1 MGSYVLRGITT
12 ALLITV
18 LTLFAGIA
26 WSSMGLQGLSISQL
40 IDIGLLASCLI
51 GGYRTAKES
60 KLWFL
65 GGVTGA
71 GYVAVGTLLLA
82 LFLPIRVMGFIQ
94 VLAEGTL
101 IGLVAGA
108 FGAGNSRK
116 TASVWNERRENPDY
130 ALAYAGY
137 GKDAG
142 DNNYGRDNNYNKYN
156 YDRDNNYDSDSDN
169 DWDREEEYVPRFKT
183 SGPKWLEGTD
193 GELPESPRTTSD
205 SVVEWPW
212 DREPAIEYENRN
224 TNQTATTSKYA
235 NKNSYTDTSK
245 NNYWTETTEPRFER
259 NDIVVR
265 SRGEE
270 QAKPWWE

>member
-94 VLAEGTL
+94 ILAEGTL

-108 FGAGNSRK
+108 VGAGNSGK
-116 TASVWNERRENPDY
+116 AASVWNERREDPGY
-130 ALAYAGY
+130 ALSYAGY

-142 DNNYGRDNNYNKYN
+142 DNNYRTDNNYN
-156 YDRDNNYDSDSDN
+156 RENNYDGDSDY
-169 DWDREEEYVPRFKT
+169 DWDREEESVPRVKT
-183 SGPKWLEGTD
+183 SGPKWLESTD
-193 GELPESPRTTSD
+193 DELAELPRTTSN
-205 SVVEWPW
+205 SYVEWPW
-212 DREPAIEYENRN
+212 DREPAIECENRN
-224 TNQTATTSKYA
+224 ANQTTTTGKYA
-235 NKNSYTDTSK
+235 NRNIHNYTNTSK
-245 NNYWTETTEPRFER
+245 NNYWTETTEPRLETKDIIVR
-259 NDIVVR
+259 NR
-265 SRGEE
+265 EEE